1 MLTRSK
7 IRGMLIGGAIGDALG
22 RPVESMSYNQI
33 QKHHPEGVTDYV
45 APRANKWFK
54 DDKKGVMTDDTQ
66 LGIAVLKA
74 LIRANGFGMGTQAKY
89 HVQALHES
97 DEGWGGSLR
106 TSITRLSEGVRWTES
121 GKTDNP
127 NLGSGNGVL
136 MRISPI
142 GAWYAAKGQK
152 RLPWKKF
159 ADKVVQFSAMTHY
172 SVISALAGV
181 IHCTV
186 IEELLWNDI
195 SRFERSDFFRCVSKG
210 LDGRHYKRS
219 RRHPNHYCI
228 GHLNDNKNASAKL
241 LHNMIKLYR
250 AEELF
255 NVEWAINEF
264 GRGRSFVAYSMP
276 FSYAFFI
283 KNPYCVETMFKVAE
297 AGGDT
302 DTNAKIVG
310 EMLGALHGIEL
321 FEHPRYA
328 HLIEKLD
335 GHQNL
340 YHLADQF
347 CDKFGIKE

>member
-7 IRGMLIGGAIGDALG
+7 IKGMLVGGAIGDALG
-22 RPVESMSYNQI
+22 RPVESMSRQQI
-33 QKHHPEGVTDYV
+33 QKHHPEGLTEYV

-54 DDKKGVMTDDTQ
+54 DDQKGVMTDDTQ
-66 LGIAVLKA
+66 LSLAVLKA

-106 TSITRLSEGVRWTES
+106 DSITRLSEGVRWSES

-127 NLGSGNGVL
+127 HRGTGNGVL

-142 GAWYAAKGQK
+142 AAWYAAKGQK

-172 SVISALAGV
+172 SRISALAGV

-186 IEELLWNDI
+186 MENLLWNDV
-195 SRFERSDFFRCVSKG
+195 SRFNKDDVFHAIFKG

-219 RRHPNHYCI
+219 RKHPDHYYI
-228 GHLNDNKNASAKL
+228 GHLSDAKGASADFLYNMVKL
-241 LHNMIKLYR
+241 SRND
-250 AEELF
+250 ELWS
-255 NVEWAINEF
+255 VEWAINEF
-264 GRGRSFVAYSMP
+264 GCGRSYVAHSMP
-276 FSYAFFI
+276 FSYSFFL
-283 KNPYCVETMFKVAE
+283 KNPYCVESMFAVAA

-302 DTNAKIVG
+302 DTNAKVVG

-321 FEHPRYA
+321 FESSNYD
-328 HLIEKLD
+328 HLIHGLED
-335 GHQNL
+335 SESL
-340 YHLADQF
+340 YKLADDF
-347 CDKFGIKE
+347 CDKFGVE